1 MTRSL
6 SSWDS
11 SSSLKAS
18 DNSSRKRF
26 RDVIMKCKKLSK
38 SVYIRRFVNFG
49 YTSPFLFRCHK
60 KP

>member
-11 SSSLKAS
+11 SSSLGRF

-26 RDVIMKCKKLSK
+26 RDDHEMQELSK

-49 YTSPFLFRCHK
+49 YTSLSLFRCHK
-60 KP
+60 T